1 MRTFHSLKVREV
13 RPETTDCVSIALD
26 IPGALRETFH
36 FSAGQ
41 YLTIRHSINGEDVRR
56 SYSLCS
62 APPEGE
68 WRVAVKKVPGGRF
81 STFANGT
88 LKAGDTLEVMPPM
101 GNFVLPANTA
111 EGRHCVA
118 FAAGSGITPILSI
131 LKTVLK
137 EEPQSRFTLI
147 YGNSRTDTIVFL
159 EELEALK
166 NTYLGRLAIHHVL
179 SREFPGSDLFYGRI
193 TGEKCDLLVEK
204 LPELSDADEFF
215 LCGPNEMLESVR
227 KSLGAH
233 GIPEERI
240 HFERF
245 SAEGLP
251 VPEKRTVQAGNQFDV
266 SVEITQDG
274 NTFSFTMDSMS
285 ETLLDAAQKAGADLP
300 FACKG
305 GVCCTCMAKL
315 LEGKVDMAVNYA
327 LEPDQVEQG
336 FILTCQSYPLT
347 DTVKID
353 FD

>member
-1 MRTFHSLKVREV
+1 MRSFHSVKVKEV
-13 RPETTDCVSIALD
+13 RAETADCVSIALD
-26 IPGALRETFH
+26 IPRSLEETFG
-36 FSAGQ
+36 FAAGQ
-41 YLTIRHSINGEDVRR
+41 YLTFRHAINGEDIRR

-62 APPEGE
+62 SPGEGE
-68 WRVAVKKVPGGRF
+68 WRVAVKQVPGGRF
-81 STFANGT
+81 SSFANSM
-88 LKAGDTLEVMPPM
+88 LKAGDILEVMPPM
-101 GNFVLPANTA
+101 GNFVLPAPVAQRKNY
-111 EGRHCVA
+111 VA

-131 LKTVLK
+131 LKTVLQK
-137 EEPQSRFTLI
+137 EPESRFTLI
-147 YGNSRTDTIVFL
+147 YGNSRTDTIIFL

-166 NTYLGRLAIHHVL
+166 NVHLGRLAIHHVL
-179 SREFPGSDLFYGRI
+179 SREFPGSDLLYGRI

-204 LPELSDADEFF
+204 LLDLNEVDEFF

-227 KSLGAH
+227 KSLGDH
-233 GIPEERI
+233 GIPAERI

-251 VPEKRTVQAGNQFDV
+251 APEKLAKRPGNQFDV

-315 LEGKVDMAVNYA
+315 LEGKVEMAVNYA
-327 LEPDQVEQG
+327 LESDQVEQG

-347 DTVKID
+347 DSVKID